1 METRLLTERIQRE
14 ILTALAIAYPDPL
27 TGRQYFA
34 AFGRYSESVM
44 MIHIGALVKRGLIR
58 KTAVRSCGGV
68 SFLKLA
74 ELTLSFEEFLADG
87 SRRCR
92 PHQRY

>member
-1 METRLLTERIQRE
+1 MDRRLLTEKIQRE

-44 MIHIGALVKRGLIR
+44 LENIEALIKRGLIR
-58 KTAVRSCGGV
+58 KTAIRSCGDV
-68 SFLKLA
+68 SFLLLA
-74 ELTLSFEEFLADG
+74 ELILSIVEFIHSGARGHLT
-87 SRRCR
+87 
-92 PHQRY
+92 